1 MSLMFNKKN
10 YIRAASAGVLI
21 ISIFAAGLL
30 TGCEANKNQGNSN
43 VVNAQTSDNSE
54 EINKSESEKTVND
67 PAANDSKVMED
78 FQALLANNASLPELI
93 RFIDNNISAVSK
105 ENATLMVD
113 KLEEMQKKF
122 LPGMDKKFYK
132 DEDLQGKMSE
142 AFMEDFDISKIYD
155 VEDTELKQLLSETKD
170 SGYKVETA
178 EGMFFPV
185 IDYEFYKK
193 YSSYVTPDMKEY
205 IDIMA
210 VESNNVPAKDAALVI
225 GWNEVLKRAINQE
238 KLISKYSDSIKIADV
253 KELYKKYVIF
263 TLFGLNNTPLFSYET
278 KVIDPKAKEAYL
290 SILESGEESGY
301 IKIISDFVDLL
312 EKNDYK
318 LTDEVS
324 KFRDGIIENMN

>member
-1 MSLMFNKKN
+1 MSLIFNKKN
-10 YIRAASAGVLI
+10 YIKAASAGVLI
-21 ISIFAAGLL
+21 VSIFAAGLL
-30 TGCEANKNQGNSN
+30 TGCEANKSQANSN

-54 EINKSESEKTVND
+54 EISKSEGENKVND
-67 PAANDSKVMED
+67 PAVNNRKVTED

-113 KLEEMQKKF
+113 KLEEMQNKF
-122 LPGMDKKFYK
+122 LPEMNDKFYN
-132 DEDLQGKMSE
+132 DEDLQVKMSE
-142 AFMEDFDISKIYD
+142 AFMSDFDINKIYE
-155 VEDTELKQLLSETKD
+155 VEDAKLKELLSETKD

-185 IDYEFYKK
+185 IDFEFYKS

-210 VESNNVPAKDAALVI
+210 VESNYAPAKDAELVI
-225 GWNEVLKRAINQE
+225 DWNEVLKRAINQE
-238 KLISKYSDSIKIADV
+238 KFISKYSDSIKTDEV
-253 KELYKKYVIF
+253 KSLYKKYVTF
-263 TLFGLNNTPLFSYET
+263 TLFGLNNTPLFSYQT
-278 KVIDPKAKEAYL
+278 KSIDPKAKEAYM
-290 SILESGEESGY
+290 SILKSGEESGY
-301 IKIISDFVDLL
+301 IKIISDFIDLL

-324 KFRDGIIENMN
+324 KFREGIIENM